1 MSILLLVMN
10 IRRGNRIGSITA
22 AQKSLYSTN
31 RIITRIQLVTSL
43 RTSRYNG
50 DVTSSRIGLGRPVS
64 RLLSTSTTTSNFYND
79 SEEDIKL
86 LLKEWGQPAFRAQQ
100 IHSWVFEKG
109 VTDFDDMLDLP
120 KDLRS
125 KLKLFYAVG
134 SLKLISEQVSKDGT
148 RKRAYELKDG
158 QIIESVL
165 MPYDDGRRTA
175 CISSQAG
182 CGMGCVFCA
191 TGEWCG
197 EAFCVRTYNDVV
209 NWWLRH
215 IRLMQS
221 LHCHWHVIDH
231 PSITCDRSP
240 QCCIYMYSPR

>member
-1 MSILLLVMN
+1 LVTAGVGSS
-10 IRRGNRIGSITA
+10 RYRYHGGVTSNRIKGT
-22 AQKSLYSTN
+22 
-31 RIITRIQLVTSL
+31 
-43 RTSRYNG
+43 
-50 DVTSSRIGLGRPVS
+50 GRPVS
-64 RLLSTSTTTSNFYND
+64 RLLSTSNFYNH
-79 SEEDIKL
+79 SEDEIKL
-86 LLKEWGQPAFRAQQ
+86 LLKEWGQPSFRAQQ

-148 RKRAYELKDG
+148 RKRAYELQDG

-191 TGEWCG
+191 TGE
-197 EAFCVRTYNDVV
+197 
-209 NWWLRH
+209 
-215 IRLMQS
+215 
-221 LHCHWHVIDH
+221 
-231 PSITCDRSP
+231 
-240 QCCIYMYSPR
+240 

>member
-1 MSILLLVMN
+1 MHAVACRAVYSSYFYWVMSIMMLVMN
-10 IRRGNRIGSITA
+10 VRRGYRIGSITA
-22 AQKSLYSTN
+22 ATSLYRTN
-31 RIITRIQLVTSL
+31 RIITRIQLVTTSV
-43 RTSRYNG
+43 RTTRYNG
-50 DVTSSRIGLGRPVS
+50 DGASSRIGLGRPVS
-64 RLLSTSTTTSNFYND
+64 RLLSTSTTTSNFYNH

-125 KLKLFYAVG
+125 KLKLFYSVG

-191 TGEWCG
+191 TGELCG
-197 EAFCVRTYNDVV
+197 ETICVSQCNHAA
-209 NWWLRH
+209 NWWLRR
-215 IRLMQS
+215 IRHMLY
-221 LHCHWHVIDH
+221 LNV
-231 PSITCDRSP
+231 TC
-240 QCCIYMYSPR
+240 M